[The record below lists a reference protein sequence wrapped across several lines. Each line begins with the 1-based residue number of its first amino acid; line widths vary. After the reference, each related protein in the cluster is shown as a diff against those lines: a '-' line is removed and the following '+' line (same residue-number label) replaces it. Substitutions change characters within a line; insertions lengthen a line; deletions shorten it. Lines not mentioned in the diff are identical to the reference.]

1 MTKDFPRD
9 LLGHPC
15 LDVISSSSKSHY
27 LQLLQ
32 DWSSPPQCKNI
43 HIHVLTICSSRTY
56 SAALDCTHL
65 FAPLV
70 PGIYRNVQNPSTSYA
85 AFIFIFY
92 LNRWPIPALSV
103 QAADASIFYHKSR
116 MDLPCPLWT
125 CLWVFPFLGV
135 DWHEDEALL
144 VAVLTSSVSSS
155 SSSTSSSSWELPKY
169 TMLLGSAGE
178 PGGLK
183 KTACEHRPGSSALH
197 VETFIKVQT

>member
-103 QAADASIFYHKSR
+103 QAADAFFTTNQEWTYHARCERACGFFLSWGLTGMKMKHCWWLFWR
-116 MDLPCPLWT
+116 LPSHRLPPRRPPRPESFRNIPCCWAAQENLVGWRRRLVST
-125 CLWVFPFLGV
+125 GLGPR
-135 DWHEDEALL
+135 H
-144 VAVLTSSVSSS
+144 
-155 SSSTSSSSWELPKY
+155 Y
-169 TMLLGSAGE
+169 T
-178 PGGLK
+178 
-183 KTACEHRPGSSALH
+183 
-197 VETFIKVQT
+197 